1 MATAVHAGDRKFEY
15 LARLGYAARGLI
27 YVIVCWFALVAAL
40 GSGGGGTTD
49 SEGALREILSQP
61 LGSALLF
68 VVGVG
73 LIGYALWR
81 VVQAVK
87 DPDRLGS
94 DAKGLAARGG
104 MLVSAAAHVLLAV
117 FAFGLIFT
125 IGIGGGG
132 GDGGTRDWTA
142 TLMRQPFGQWL
153 VGLVGVAVI
162 GAGVAH
168 ILKGWQR
175 RYERYLQMGP
185 RDMERVGPICMFGL
199 IARGVV
205 FLIIGGFLVVA
216 AWQADPNEARGLA
229 GALRAVQEQP
239 WGWVPLGV
247 VGLGLIAFGIYGGI
261 QAVYRRIDAPEP
273 V

>member
-1 MATAVHAGDRKFEY
+1 MATAVDVSDRKFEY

-27 YVIVCWFALVAAL
+27 YVIVGWFALVAAV
-40 GSGGGGTTD
+40 GGGGGGTPD

-61 LGSALLF
+61 FGNVLLGIVA
-68 VVGVG
+68 VG

-81 VVQAVK
+81 AVQAIK
-87 DPDRLGS
+87 DTDHHGT
-94 DAKGLAARGG
+94 DAKGLAIRGG
-104 MLVSAAAHVLLAV
+104 LLVSAAIHVSLAI
-117 FAFGLIFT
+117 FAFSLIF
-125 IGIGGGG
+125 IIGGGG
-132 GDGGTRDWTA
+132 GDSTRDWSA
-142 TLMRQPFGQWL
+142 TLMRQPLGQWL

-162 GAGVAH
+162 GAGLAH
-168 ILKGWQR
+168 IVKGYR
-175 RYERYLQMGP
+175 KGYERYLQMPP
-185 RDMERVGPICMFGL
+185 RQMERVSPVCMFGL

-205 FLIIGGFLVVA
+205 FLIIGGFLIVA

-229 GALRAVQEQP
+229 GALRTVQEQP
-239 WGWVPLGV
+239 WGWVLLGV